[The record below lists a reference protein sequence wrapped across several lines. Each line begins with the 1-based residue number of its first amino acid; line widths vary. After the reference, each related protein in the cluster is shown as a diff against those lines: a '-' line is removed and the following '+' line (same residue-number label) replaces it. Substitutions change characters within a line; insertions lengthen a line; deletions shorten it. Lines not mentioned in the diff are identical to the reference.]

1 MVVIFRSKVLIDS
14 VSVLLFS
21 AILLFDSSS
30 ILSHLIW
37 YNKNIKINSKQIYL
51 DEFAKQNIFLHDLF
65 NTENEFRSWDEIKI
79 RYDLSDNSYFKKRKI
94 ISSIP
99 KTWQKVLK
107 ENQSNSSN
115 LALLDY
121 QLLKDNS
128 TLVLYRLKI

>member
-51 DEFAKQNIFLHDLF
+51 EEFAKQNIFLQDLF
-65 NTENEFRSWDEIKI
+65 NTEN
-79 RYDLSDNSYFKKRKI
+79 
-94 ISSIP
+94 
-99 KTWQKVLK
+99 
-107 ENQSNSSN
+107 
-115 LALLDY
+115 
-121 QLLKDNS
+121 
-128 TLVLYRLKI
+128 